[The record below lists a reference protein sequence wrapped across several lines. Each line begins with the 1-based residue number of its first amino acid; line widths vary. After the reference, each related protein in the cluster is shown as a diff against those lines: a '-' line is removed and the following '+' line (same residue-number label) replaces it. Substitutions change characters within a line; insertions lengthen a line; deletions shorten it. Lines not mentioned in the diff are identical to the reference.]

1 MNATVPQGAPDI
13 TMELREPLLSWISDS
28 HLALLLPVVMYW
40 SVSLIFHA
48 LDVWELAE
56 KYRIHT
62 PKELES
68 RNKCTVG
75 EVVRAVMLQHSIQT
89 LMGLL
94 VERFDPPEMTG
105 YEAFDV
111 WKIQNNLNTTQF
123 IAETCYYWI
132 FPAVRLIFAFFLI
145 DSWQYFLHRFMH
157 QNKWA
162 YRNFHS
168 VHHRL
173 YVPYAFGA
181 LYNSIIE
188 GFALDTLGTFL
199 ASIATGCSTRENMIL
214 YTFSTLKTVDDHC
227 GYEFPWDPL
236 QIIFPN
242 RATYHDIH
250 HQHFGIKTNFAQP
263 FFVHWDVLLGS
274 KYEQTEAYIEKNR
287 VMRIEAYEAKKQ
299 KEQEKKKA

>member
-1 MNATVPQGAPDI
+1 MLSP
-13 TMELREPLLSWISDS
+13 REPLLTWISDS
-28 HLALLLPVVMYW
+28 HLSLLLPLIAYW
-40 SVSLIFHA
+40 SFSLFFHA

-62 PKELES
+62 PKELET
-68 RNKCTVG
+68 RNKCSVG
-75 EVVRAVMLQHSIQT
+75 EVVRAVLLQHTIQT
-89 LMGLL
+89 LMGLF
-94 VERFDPPEMTG
+94 VERFEPPEMTG
-105 YEAFDV
+105 FESYDV
-111 WKIQNNLNTTQF
+111 WRIRNNLQVSQA
-123 IAETCYYWI
+123 IAEFLYYWF
-132 FPAVRLIFAFFLI
+132 FPGVRLVFAFFLI
-145 DSWQYFLHRFMH
+145 DTWQYFLHRFMH

-188 GFALDTLGTFL
+188 GFALDTLGTFV
-199 ASIATGCSTRENMIL
+199 ASVTTGCSTRENMIL

-227 GYEFPWDPL
+227 GYEFPWDPMQL
-236 QIIFPN
+236 IFPN

-263 FFVHWDVLLGS
+263 FFVHWDLLLGS
-274 KYEQTEAYIEKNR
+274 KYEHTESYIDKNR
-287 VMRIEAYEAKKQ
+287 MLRLQKYE
-299 KEQEKKKA
+299 EKRQSKSPNSKLKRE